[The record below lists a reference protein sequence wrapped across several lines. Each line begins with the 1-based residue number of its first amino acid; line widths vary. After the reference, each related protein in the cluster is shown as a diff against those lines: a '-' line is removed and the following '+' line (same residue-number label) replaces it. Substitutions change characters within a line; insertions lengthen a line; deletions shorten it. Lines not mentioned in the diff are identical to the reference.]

1 MYRQHENSYK
11 LEKEFRKLKEEY
23 QNAINEDADEDI
35 LISLH
40 FQIEDM
46 RERLNFAYQ
55 DEEEY

>member
-1 MYRQHENSYK
+1 MYRQYENSCK
-11 LEKEFRKLKEEY
+11 LEKEFKKLKEEY
-23 QNAINEDADEDI
+23 QNAINEDVDEDT

-55 DEEEY
+55 DEDY

>member
-1 MYRQHENSYK
+1 MYRQHENSCK
-11 LEKEFRKLKEEY
+11 LEKEFKKLKEEY
-23 QNAINEDADEDI
+23 QNTVNEDADEDT

-55 DEEEY
+55 DEEY